1 MRRSSVPS
9 SRQIVRIVDGWGHVV
24 VGPPLLAAGRPLAE
38 AVGLPARALRTF
50 LGGFVAYGGHV
61 LYRTRRG
68 AGDSV
73 RGLIPVALAANISF
87 VELCVAALRTDELKP
102 LGKAAALNGIA
113 TGSAMTALLA
123 TSGART
129 PRLRRQP

>member
-1 MRRSSVPS
+1 MRRLSVPS
-9 SRQIVRIVDGWGHVV
+9 SRRIVRIVDGWGHVV
-24 VGPPLLAAGRPLAE
+24 VGPPLLAAGPLAE
-38 AVGLPARALRTF
+38 AVGLPARALPTF
-50 LGGFVAYGGHV
+50 LGGFVAYGAYV

-113 TGSAMTALLA
+113 TGSAMTTLLA